1 MIKREVFT
9 GLGIGLIVNSIG
21 IVLIAF
27 IISLIKENS
36 LMYTLDFFLENDVM
50 WMLISLGAL
59 PNLLVFFKLL
69 NKNKEY
75 RARGIVMATLIAAI
89 CAFILY
95 FGYI

>member
-1 MIKREVFT
+1 MIRREVFT
-9 GLGIGLIVNSIG
+9 GLGIGLIVNCIG

-36 LMYTLDFFLENDVM
+36 LVFTFKFFLENDVM
-50 WMLISLGAL
+50 WMLVSLGAL
-59 PNLLVFFKLL
+59 PNLLVFFRLL
-69 NKNKEY
+69 NNNKEY

>member
-1 MIKREVFT
+1 MIKKEVFT
-9 GLGIGLIVNSIG
+9 GFGIGLVTNAIG
-21 IVLIAF
+21 AVLIVF

-36 LMYTLDFFLENDVM
+36 LAYTFEFFLENDVM

-59 PNLLVFFKLL
+59 PNLLVFFRLL

-89 CAFILY
+89 FAFILY
-95 FGYI
+95 FGFI

>member
-21 IVLIAF
+21 IVLFAF

>member
-1 MIKREVFT
+1 MIRREVFT
-9 GLGIGLIVNSIG
+9 GLGIGLIVNGIG

-36 LMYTLDFFLENDVM
+36 LVFTFKFFLENDVM
-50 WMLISLGAL
+50 WMLVSLGAL
-59 PNLLVFFKLL
+59 PNLLVFFRFL

>member
-1 MIKREVFT
+1 MIRKEVFK
-9 GLGIGLIVNSIG
+9 GLGIGLVTNILG
-21 IVLIAF
+21 IVLIVF
-27 IISLIKENS
+27 VISLIKENS
-36 LMYTLDFFLENDVM
+36 FVHTFEFFLENDVM

-75 RARGIVMATLIAAI
+75 RARGIVMATLFAAI
-89 CAFILY
+89 FAFILY